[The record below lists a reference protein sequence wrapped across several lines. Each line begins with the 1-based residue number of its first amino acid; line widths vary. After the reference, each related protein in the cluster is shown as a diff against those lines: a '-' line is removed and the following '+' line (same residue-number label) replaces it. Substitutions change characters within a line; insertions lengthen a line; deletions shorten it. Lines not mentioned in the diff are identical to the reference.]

1 MLRSIRRQSRRFRL
15 SRQRVPNRFS
25 DTHVFREQRF
35 AIGTDAQTHGHYLA
49 IPVAKQM
56 VDYEEYYRL
65 TPDQYRLFSGNVAAG
80 SVFAD
85 ECRARKCDDV
95 IILAPGT
102 DRGEPL

>member
-1 MLRSIRRQSRRFRL
+1 M
-15 SRQRVPNRFS
+15 PNRFS

-35 AIGTDAQTHGHYLA
+35 AIGRDTQTSGFFLS
-49 IPVAKQM
+49 IPVANQM

-65 TPDQYRLFSGNVAAG
+65 TPDQYRQFSNDSVAG
-80 SVFAD
+80 GLFAD
-85 ECRARKCDDV
+85 ECRARKRDDV

>member
-1 MLRSIRRQSRRFRL
+1 M
-15 SRQRVPNRFS
+15 PNRFS

-35 AIGTDAQTHGHYLA
+35 AIGSDTQTNGYFLS
-49 IPVAKQM
+49 IPVANQM

-65 TPDQYRLFSGNVAAG
+65 TPDQYRQFSNDSVAG
-80 SVFAD
+80 GMFAD
-85 ECRARKCDDV
+85 ECRARKRDDV

>member
-1 MLRSIRRQSRRFRL
+1 
-15 SRQRVPNRFS
+15 VPNRFS

-35 AIGTDAQTHGHYLA
+35 AIGSDTQTNGYFLS
-49 IPVAKQM
+49 IPVANQM

-65 TPDQYRLFSGNVAAG
+65 TADQYSQFSNNGAAG
-80 SVFAD
+80 GMFAE
-85 ECRARKCDDV
+85 ECRARKRDNL

>member
-1 MLRSIRRQSRRFRL
+1 MS
-15 SRQRVPNRFS
+15 NRFS

-35 AIGTDAQTHGHYLA
+35 AIGSDTQTHCYYLA
-49 IPVAKQM
+49 IPVANQM

-65 TPDQYRLFSGNVAAG
+65 TYDQYRQFSNDGAAG
-80 SVFAD
+80 GVFAN
-85 ECRARKCDDV
+85 ECRARKRDDL

>member
-1 MLRSIRRQSRRFRL
+1 M
-15 SRQRVPNRFS
+15 PNRFS

-35 AIGTDAQTHGHYLA
+35 AIGSDTQTHGYFLS
-49 IPVAKQM
+49 IPVANQM

-65 TPDQYRLFSGNVAAG
+65 TPDQYRKFSDDSVAG
-80 SVFAD
+80 GLFAD
-85 ECRARKCDDV
+85 ECRARKRDDI

>member
-1 MLRSIRRQSRRFRL
+1 LNLDLPESG
-15 SRQRVPNRFS
+15 NRFS

-35 AIGTDAQTHGHYLA
+35 AIGSDTQTHGYFLS
-49 IPVAKQM
+49 IPVANQM

-65 TPDQYRLFSGNVAAG
+65 TPDQYCLFSANAAAAG
-80 SVFAD
+80 LFAD
-85 ECRARKCDDV
+85 ECRARKRDDM